1 MQAATLQHPQSG
13 QPSWTA
19 PTSFEEFVP
28 QTQHQYEPTAL
39 NYNSDP
45 FSLASTVQG
54 LANTHQQ
61 PPMNPYAHDPNAL
74 ASASFYQNAGT
85 FAQPVSCSLSV
96 SCSPSDASSVGTIPQ
111 LRADWPAQREPA
123 PVPTNGPRLVHR
135 GQAERRPAAE
145 S

>member
-28 QTQHQYEPTAL
+28 QTQHQYEPAVM
-39 NYNSDP
+39 NYTTDP
-45 FSLASTVQG
+45 FALASTVQG

-61 PPMNPYAHDPNAL
+61 PSINPYAHDPNAL

-96 SCSPSDASSVGTIPQ
+96 SCGPFNASSAGTIPQ
-111 LRADWPAQREPA
+111 LRADRPAQGEPA
-123 PVPTNGPRLVHR
+123 PVSKNGPRLVHR
-135 GQAERRPAAE
+135 G
-145 S
+145 